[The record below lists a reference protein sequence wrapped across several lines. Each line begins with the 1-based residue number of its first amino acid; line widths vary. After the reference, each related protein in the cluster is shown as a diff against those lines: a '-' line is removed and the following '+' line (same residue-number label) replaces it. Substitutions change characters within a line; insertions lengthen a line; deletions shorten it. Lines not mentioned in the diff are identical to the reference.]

1 MSQNKRKQHSP
12 QFKAKVAIEA
22 VKSEKTI
29 AEIASLYSVHP
40 TLINNW
46 KRQLLGGVSE
56 LFERGNKTLSVEA
69 ETQDQINELYRQIGQ
84 LKVERDFLAIRSAQL
99 GLPTEKPWSK
109 GSTLS

>member
-1 MSQNKRKQHSP
+1 LLTN
-12 QFKAKVAIEA
+12 
-22 VKSEKTI
+22 
-29 AEIASLYSVHP
+29 SV
-40 TLINNW
+40 T
-46 KRQLLGGVSE
+46 
-56 LFERGNKTLSVEA
+56 VEA